1 MRVIYLDQNHWI
13 GLARIANG
21 KDPDP
26 ARIATLDL
34 VRTLVKQGLCIQA
47 ASHGPALPPYTLCE
61 ACKVRQDVKNA
72 KYNKLRSIR
81 KSHGES

>member
-1 MRVIYLDQNHWI
+1 MSLLPSELYYHSADYWSR
-13 GLARIANG
+13 R
-21 KDPDP
+21 
-26 ARIATLDL
+26 R
-34 VRTLVKQGLCIQA
+34 RTLVKAGLCIQA

-81 KSHGES
+81 KAHGES